1 MRSKFQAFSLKTLAI
16 QKRLV
21 QAGLVVIVAGVVSPV
36 QSQIFLPNLLQTPK
50 LLNQGSDQATV
61 SGWIHLDGR
70 RLIQIVDQK
79 SDLPGRI
86 EQIEQRLDAISNAY
100 FKNGAQL
107 KVYKQAEGNLQVVIA
122 SVGNQEFPLLTV
134 TNLDAEAEGV
144 SIDTRADQVVQ
155 EVKQGLIR
163 AKQERQ
169 PQFLYR
175 QGIIAGYVGVSVIFT
190 SLAISR
196 YGRRSKRKKK
206 ELASSVSEH
215 QPISTQ
221 LEQEKQWNMKEVQHR
236 GFQLIQA
243 VAWGGGTLIIL
254 GLFPYTRPLQIL
266 MITIVRIPV
275 RIGLVS
281 ILTYFLIRLS
291 YALIDRST
299 STLGSNYLLGQDA
312 NQRVQ
317 LRVSTISGVAKS
329 IVTICLSGVGFLIAL
344 SVVGVD
350 IGPLL
355 AGAGILGV
363 AVSLASQNLIK
374 DAINGFFIILEDQY
388 AIGDVINVGD
398 VGGLVEDINLR
409 ITRLR
414 DAEGRLI
421 TIPNSEIKIV
431 ANLSSNW
438 SRADLNIPVAYQVDV
453 DKALKV
459 INEVAQEMDQDSLW
473 QKQIIEPPAVL
484 GVENFADRGIII
496 RVWIKTLPLKQWDV
510 AREFRRRIKN
520 AFEQTEIPIP
530 LPQQQLWFGESASPQ
545 LFISRN
551 NDHS

>member
-21 QAGLVVIVAGVVSPV
+21 QAGLVVMIAGVVSPV
-36 QSQIFLPNLLQTPK
+36 QSQVFLPNLLQTPK
-50 LLNQGSDQATV
+50 LLNQGSDQAKVT
-61 SGWIHLDGR
+61 GWIHLDGR

-79 SDLPGRI
+79 SELPGRI

-107 KVYKQAEGNLQVVIA
+107 NVYKQAEGNLQVVIA
-122 SVGNQEFPLLTV
+122 SVGNQKFPLLTV

-155 EVKQGLIR
+155 EVKQGLVR
-163 AKQERQ
+163 AKQEREA
-169 PQFLYR
+169 QFLYR
-175 QGIIAGYVGVSVIFT
+175 QGIIAGYVGVSVMLT

-215 QPISTQ
+215 QPISSQ
-221 LEQEKQWNMKEVQHR
+221 LEQEKQWNVNEVQHR
-236 GFQLIQA
+236 VFQLTQA
-243 VAWGGGTLIIL
+243 VVWGGGTLIIL
-254 GLFPYTRPLQIL
+254 GLFPYTRPLQVL

-281 ILTYFLIRLS
+281 ILTYFLVRLS

-299 STLGSNYLLGQDA
+299 STLGRNYFGQDA

-388 AIGDVINVGD
+388 AVGDVINVGD

-473 QKQIIEPPAVL
+473 HEQIIEPPAVL

-520 AFEQTEIPIP
+520 AFEQAEIPIP

-545 LFISRN
+545 LVISRN
-551 NDHS
+551 SDHS